1 MIPSKYSRAQLDLSS
16 LSFFRRPLILQ
27 HRTVDLTIRNSS
39 RWPITTFCDGDGG
52 VERGGGRRAGGEA
65 QRGSGVRRWWR
76 DGGDF
81 EYEEDDS

>member
-52 VERGGGRRAGGEA
+52 VERGGGGEGRHSGEA
-65 QRGSGVRRWWR
+65 G
-76 DGGDF
+76 
-81 EYEEDDS
+81 